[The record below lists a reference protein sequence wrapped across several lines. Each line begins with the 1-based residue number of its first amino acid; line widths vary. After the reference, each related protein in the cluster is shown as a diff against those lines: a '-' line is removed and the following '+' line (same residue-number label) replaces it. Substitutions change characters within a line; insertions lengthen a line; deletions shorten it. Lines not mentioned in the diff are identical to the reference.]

1 MRGPEDHYQ
10 TLVELSPDGVISLNG
25 DAQIISINR
34 EACRLLG
41 CLPWEIK
48 GQPARDWL
56 SSGAD
61 GAATPW
67 LESAARDG
75 TAETEFELQR
85 HDGKIVLVWAKAV
98 SHGGGDAGSRRT
110 AVYLRD
116 IAQRRKLDMLRD
128 DLVGLIAHEI
138 RSPLTVIRGAVN
150 TVLGEWQQ
158 LPPEEIHQLLE
169 DAALEA
175 ESLAN
180 VTANL
185 LELSRVQA
193 NRLLLQVEPVSIQA
207 VARDIVSQVSRQTDR
222 HRFRLDVPDD
232 LPPVHADQLRLER
245 VMYNLVE
252 NAVKYSPRGGE
263 VGIAAWTEAGNLT
276 VSVTD
281 HGIGLSPSD
290 RERLFAPFQRID
302 GPSSA
307 DTSGLGLG
315 LLVCRRLIEVHG
327 GRIWVESEPGQGC
340 TFLFTLPL
348 HSPTSPAGGAS
359 EAPNVT
365 TP

>member
-1 MRGPEDHYQ
+1 MHDPEEHYQ

-25 DAQIISINR
+25 HTRITSINR

-41 CLPWEIK
+41 CAPWEIE

-56 SSGAD
+56 SPGAD
-61 GAATPW
+61 DAATPW
-67 LESAARDG
+67 LEGATRDG

-85 HDGKIVLVWAKAV
+85 RDGKIVLVWARAV
-98 SHGGGDAGSRRT
+98 SYGADAGSRRT

-128 DLVGLIAHEI
+128 DLVGMIAHEI
-138 RSPLTVIRGAVN
+138 RNPLTVIRGAIS
-150 TVLGEWQQ
+150 TVLGEWHQ
-158 LPPEEIHQLLE
+158 LPPEEMHQLLE

-175 ESLAN
+175 ESLSN

-207 VARDIVSQVSRQTDR
+207 VARDAVSQVSRQTDR
-222 HRFRLDVPDD
+222 HRFRLDVPDG
-232 LPPVHADQLRLER
+232 LPPVHVDQLRLER

-252 NAVKYSPRGGE
+252 NAVKYSPRGGDIH
-263 VGIAAWTEAGNLT
+263 IAARTETGHLS

-290 RERLFAPFQRID
+290 RERLFEPFQRID
-302 GPSSA
+302 GSSA
-307 DTSGLGLG
+307 APNGLGLG
-315 LLVCRRLIEVHG
+315 LLVCRRLIEVYG
-327 GRIWVESEPGQGC
+327 GRIWVESEPGHGS
-340 TFLFTLPL
+340 TFFFTLPL
-348 HSPTSPAGGAS
+348 FSPALPAGTG
-359 EAPNVT
+359 ETPNVT

>member
-1 MRGPEDHYQ
+1 MRGPKDHYR

-25 DAQIISINR
+25 HAEIVSINR

-41 CLPWEIK
+41 CASGEIE
-48 GQPARDWL
+48 GRPARDWL
-56 SSGAD
+56 ISGAED
-61 GAATPW
+61 VATPW
-67 LESAARDG
+67 LENAARDG
-75 TAETEFELQR
+75 TAETEFELHHR
-85 HDGKIVLVWAKAV
+85 DGKIVLVWAWAV
-98 SHGGGDAGSRRT
+98 SHGDSDTDSIGT

-128 DLVGLIAHEI
+128 DFVGLIAHEI

-150 TVLGEWQQ
+150 TVLGEWQR
-158 LPPEEIHQLLE
+158 LPLEEMHQLLE

-175 ESLAN
+175 ESLSN

-185 LELSRVQA
+185 LELSRVQS
-193 NRLLLQVEPVSIQA
+193 NRLLLNVEPVNIQA
-207 VARDIVSQVSRQTDR
+207 VARDAVSQVGRQTDR
-222 HRFRLDVPDD
+222 HRFRLDVPDG
-232 LPPVHADQLRLER
+232 LPSVHADQLRLER

-263 VGIAAWTEAGNLT
+263 IRVTARADAGNLT

-281 HGIGLSPSD
+281 HGLGISPPD
-290 RERLFAPFQRID
+290 RERLFEPFQRLD
-302 GPSSA
+302 GSSA
-307 DTSGLGLG
+307 DISGLGLG

-327 GRIWVESEPGQGC
+327 GRIWVESEPEQGS
-340 TFLFTLPL
+340 TFFFTLPL
-348 HSPTSPAGGAS
+348 PSSASSLGAAES
-359 EAPNVT
+359 SNVT